1 MAPLGR
7 MSVLRGAR
15 AGARGLWQQFDV
27 LLLALTALLVL
38 FGIVMIR
45 SSAAGSPSLEGLA
58 ARQAQYALA
67 GAVVVALGP
76 FVNYKTL
83 LGLSGYFYV
92 AAVLLLGA
100 ILAVGLTAFGAQ
112 RWFDFF
118 GLFFVQPAE
127 LVKIGSVVWLAS
139 FFARRRE
146 QLLQFRWVCASL
158 MYAGVPVVM
167 VLLQPNLS
175 TAAMLGFIWFG
186 IAWAAGL
193 RWTHLGILA
202 LMGAGS
208 LPLLWLGLVP
218 YQRARIANFLFPDAA
233 GGARYNVEQALISIG
248 SGGWLGQGYGQ
259 SSQVQLR
266 FLKVRHTD
274 FIFSASAAEFGFVG
288 ALILLALLALLV
300 LRLLQIARQSD
311 DAFGAYLCYGLA
323 TLFFVQTVLNVSV
336 NLNLFP
342 VAGLPLPF
350 VSYGGSALLAA
361 ALGIAIAL
369 SVNAHRNP
377 RKF

>member
-118 GLFFVQPAE
+118 GLFFVQPSE
-127 LVKIGSVVWLAS
+127 VVKIGDRCGCCGCCGCWYWCVS
-139 FFARRRE
+139 R
-146 QLLQFRWVCASL
+146 VCA
-158 MYAGVPVVM
+158 
-167 VLLQPNLS
+167 
-175 TAAMLGFIWFG
+175 
-186 IAWAAGL
+186 
-193 RWTHLGILA
+193 
-202 LMGAGS
+202 
-208 LPLLWLGLVP
+208 
-218 YQRARIANFLFPDAA
+218 
-233 GGARYNVEQALISIG
+233 
-248 SGGWLGQGYGQ
+248 
-259 SSQVQLR
+259 
-266 FLKVRHTD
+266 
-274 FIFSASAAEFGFVG
+274 
-288 ALILLALLALLV
+288 
-300 LRLLQIARQSD
+300 
-311 DAFGAYLCYGLA
+311 C
-323 TLFFVQTVLNVSV
+323 
-336 NLNLFP
+336 
-342 VAGLPLPF
+342 
-350 VSYGGSALLAA
+350 
-361 ALGIAIAL
+361 
-369 SVNAHRNP
+369 
-377 RKF
+377 